1 MNTRTI
7 ISVALLGAALAL
19 SASAETVYDDATIS
33 RRLIYSDGFF
43 CGDANRTE
51 RNWIL
56 TTCCNNDTNRYVR
69 VAKETA
75 VTNESFKLTAVDIVC
90 RHGGADDVPFL
101 YQCTNNAQTA
111 ARALIGILQL
121 GGLTKESVAAASA
134 YIASTNRISSLGS
147 LDRNKVACA
156 LFSAAAHS
164 SASPELTYQASSNA
178 LAFAKASR
186 NVEYND
192 IGFKNGDPSYKYSKR
207 RLSVMRALVPVCQD
221 SDVLLN
227 DVTNAINELVTY
239 PEANLPD

>member
-101 YQCTNNAQTA
+101 YQCTNNTQTA

-121 GGLTKESVAAASA
+121 GGLTEDSVAAASA
-134 YIASTNRISSLGS
+134 YLASTNTVCA
-147 LDRNKVACA
+147 DEKDTVACS
-156 LFSAAAHS
+156 LFRCAVKS
-164 SASPELTYQASSNA
+164 SASAELKA
-178 LAFAKASR
+178 LALSNVFAFARTSSSPR
-186 NVEYND
+186 SND
-192 IGFKNGDPSYKYSKR
+192 SVFQGIDPTYKYSKR
-207 RLSVMRALVPVCQD
+207 RLSVLRAVLPRCQHVPE
-221 SDVLLN
+221 LN
-227 DVTNAINELVTY
+227 TYVTNAISELVAY